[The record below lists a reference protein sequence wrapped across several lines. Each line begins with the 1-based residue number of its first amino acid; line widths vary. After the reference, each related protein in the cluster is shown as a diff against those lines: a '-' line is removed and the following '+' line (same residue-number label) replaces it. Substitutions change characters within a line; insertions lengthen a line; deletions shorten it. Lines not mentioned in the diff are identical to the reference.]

1 MSKVWIPTSKQHE
14 LLFAE
19 LGRCVYVF
27 QGIEARLKMMLPH
40 LIPPGKDASLA
51 GEDPSNW
58 RLYLDSKNT
67 LGPLIQK
74 LKEHVDSSH
83 PELLD
88 RDWTQIVK
96 YRNEVMH
103 HYVEQPF
110 SRLDTESK
118 FYEALN
124 FLRHRRETAV
134 PLLLIL
140 QDICIGLI
148 DRLESDGAHTESIK
162 LQWRAPN
169 NSFKPRPLRGS
180 A

>member
-1 MSKVWIPTSKQHE
+1 MSEQWEPTPEQHE

-27 QGIEARLKMMLPH
+27 QAIEARLKIMLPH
-40 LIPPGKDASLA
+40 LIPPGQENSIAS
-51 GEDPSNW
+51 EDFSNW
-58 RLYLDSKNT
+58 RLYLDSKTT

-74 LKEHVDSSH
+74 LKEHVESSH

-88 RDWTQIVK
+88 QAWTQIVK

-110 SRLDTESK
+110 SRMDTEAK
-118 FYEALN
+118 YNEALQY
-124 FLRHRRETAV
+124 LRHRRTTAI

-140 QDICIGLI
+140 QDMCIIYMHELSS
-148 DRLESDGAHTESIK
+148 DQALVESTTIH
-162 LQWRAPN
+162 
-169 NSFKPRPLRGS
+169 
-180 A
+180 